1 MFSIVS
7 LDLHTQHGTPSGVF
21 AFLASGSSEI
31 VSLLACLLVVKLL
44 RAAARGCPKAFAHT
58 VGSGDFMQVV
68 LKSMA
73 SPVVAD
79 DLMGLVKELR
89 RAVFDTE
96 TDHLAQV
103 SQSNISNFSL
113 SPLFPL
119 AL

>member
-1 MFSIVS
+1 MNEI
-7 LDLHTQHGTPSGVF
+7 
-21 AFLASGSSEI
+21 EI
-31 VSLLACLLVVKLL
+31 VSLLVCLLVVKLL

-58 VGSGDFMQVV
+58 VGSGDFMAVV

-79 DLMGLVKELR
+79 DLMGLVMELR

-96 TDHLAQV
+96 TDQLAQV